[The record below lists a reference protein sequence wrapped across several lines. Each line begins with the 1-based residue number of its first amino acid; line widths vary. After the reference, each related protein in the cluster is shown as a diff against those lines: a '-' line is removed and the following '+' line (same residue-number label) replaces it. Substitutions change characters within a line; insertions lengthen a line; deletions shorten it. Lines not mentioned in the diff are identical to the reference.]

1 VCGKRKAESE
11 GRTPEEE
18 EAGEELTVLAS
29 GASVGSSLWLLSCL
43 GGRGT
48 ALWAQTAPQ
57 RPRSPA
63 GWKMGRQL
71 RGGVVRR

>member
-48 ALWAQTAPQ
+48 AL
-57 RPRSPA
+57 
-63 GWKMGRQL
+63 
-71 RGGVVRR
+71 